1 MYRLAGDR
9 LPEGAAAG
17 CRLRDTALLA
27 SDTGATSGSGPTIV
41 GVGFFGTES
50 PPSALLHLADVLIVC
65 NATACWHEEHAAN
78 GTVERVPAGI

>member
-1 MYRLAGDR
+1 MR
-9 LPEGAAAG
+9 
-17 CRLRDTALLA
+17 
-27 SDTGATSGSGPTIV
+27 
-41 GVGFFGTES
+41 VGFFGTES